1 MGGAITTHLNM
12 LIIIKGR
19 SRLGK
24 TRSEIETNLR
34 KEWGTSALNR
44 EQIDK
49 CAFVEKRTGGKW
61 VDSEIVDIADK
72 IRRG

>member
-34 KEWGTSALNR
+34 KEWGTSA
-44 EQIDK
+44 
-49 CAFVEKRTGGKW
+49 
-61 VDSEIVDIADK
+61 
-72 IRRG
+72 